1 MCLPKDAS
9 MLLSV
14 INTRLRDTYSSLDEL
29 CSSLSIDRKELE
41 QKLSAIDYVYDADHN
56 QFV

>member
-1 MCLPKDAS
+1 MCLPKDAA

>member
-14 INTRLRDTYSSLDEL
+14 INMRLRDTYSSLDEL